1 MVRRHDSP
9 KILIVDDDAVARE
22 KMTRALH
29 LAGHADVNHA
39 ATVEMAGRRLEGQG
53 PFALV
58 ILSVRLPDES
68 GLALL
73 ERLAPLAPQTVVI
86 MVTVGHGL
94 LTAIDCLKRG
104 AYDYILKPV
113 DAEGIQLSVGLA
125 LKRRE
130 RELAEIE
137 RHRQVE
143 ELVGQRLSMLE
154 ETRSALIRAICRLAE
169 FGTPGPH
176 VHPERVARYSQ
187 TIAGELARRSPY
199 APFVGLDFLHNI
211 PEAALLHDVGK
222 LSLPASL
229 LRKPGKLTPEEQR
242 MLESHTTVGQDI
254 CLSVMDQLRYPDE
267 SFIRMA
273 ADVTSAHHERWDGG
287 GYPEGLRGSGIPLSA
302 RIVGLAD
309 YYDVWRMPQA
319 YRPDSLPAGKVA
331 AMIYE
336 QSGAKFD
343 PVVVEAFRRSRVGI
357 GRAERELAQ
366 EPCAAVSSQPSVASS
381 QRSAVSGQP

>member
-1 MVRRHDSP
+1 
-9 KILIVDDDAVARE
+9 
-22 KMTRALH
+22 
-29 LAGHADVNHA
+29 
-39 ATVEMAGRRLEGQG
+39 
-53 PFALV
+53 
-58 ILSVRLPDES
+58 
-68 GLALL
+68 
-73 ERLAPLAPQTVVI
+73 
-86 MVTVGHGL
+86 
-94 LTAIDCLKRG
+94 
-104 AYDYILKPV
+104 
-113 DAEGIQLSVGLA
+113 
-125 LKRRE
+125 
-130 RELAEIE
+130 
-137 RHRQVE
+137 
-143 ELVGQRLSMLE
+143 
-154 ETRSALIRAICRLAE
+154 
-169 FGTPGPH
+169 
-176 VHPERVARYSQ
+176 
-187 TIAGELARRSPY
+187 
-199 APFVGLDFLHNI
+199 
-211 PEAALLHDVGK
+211 
-222 LSLPASL
+222 
-229 LRKPGKLTPEEQR
+229 